1 MKDRDPH
8 SHLATPKASRP
19 FMPGYGILDAD
30 SGRGLLPWSW
40 AVERLSKSRNYWI
53 ASTWPDG
60 RPHCVPVWGV
70 WLDDG
75 FYFSSGERSR
85 KARNLA
91 ANPRVVVCPE
101 NGDEAISLEGV
112 AETVADAETIA
123 RFIAAY
129 NPKYNWDLTPETV
142 RTLGLVFAVRPRKVL
157 AFNDAPGEFQTT
169 ATRWEF

>member
-1 MKDRDPH
+1 MKDRD
-8 SHLATPKASRP
+8 HLATPKASRP
-19 FMPGYGILDAD
+19 FMPGYGIVDAN

-53 ASTWPDG
+53 ATTWPNG

-70 WLDDG
+70 WLDEG

-91 ANPRVVVCPE
+91 PNPRVVVCPE

-123 RFIAAY
+123 KFIAAY
-129 NPKYNWDLTPETV
+129 NSKYNWDLTPETV
-142 RTLGLVFAVRPRKVL
+142 RTLGFAVRPRKVL